1 MLKSIINILFFILVN
16 ARNWLYDSGII
27 NIYKSQ
33 LPVISIGN
41 ITAGGTG
48 KTPFVLYLTKLV
60 LKKGLK
66 PLIISRGY
74 KRNSS
79 NLFFFNWEI
88 LEKSDIGPDFVG
100 DEPYLIS
107 KKFPNVDIIVN
118 KDRVSAVKFAE
129 NLDVSYDV
137 IILDDAFQ
145 HRSIYR
151 DLDIL
156 LINTNQEHKSLLPKG
171 LLREPYKNISRAD
184 CIVLTKNNP
193 KFNFTNKNSFK
204 IPVFECEEVYSL
216 SKSKNKG
223 VGFCGIGSPSSFWR
237 TLDSLSVSIEKK
249 IEFADHQKYGPSSI
263 KKIEAL
269 FVQNK
274 TFFTTEKDWIKLPKD
289 FIDKHDGVFVKMD
302 VNIKN
307 DGFNKLI
314 DNIC

>member
-16 ARNWLYDSGII
+16 VRNWLYDSGFI

-107 KKFPNVDIIVN
+107 KKFPM
-118 KDRVSAVKFAE
+118 
-129 NLDVSYDV
+129 L
-137 IILDDAFQ
+137 
-145 HRSIYR
+145 
-151 DLDIL
+151 IL
-156 LINTNQEHKSLLPKG
+156 LLIRIGLVLLSLPK
-171 LLREPYKNISRAD
+171 I
-184 CIVLTKNNP
+184 
-193 KFNFTNKNSFK
+193 
-204 IPVFECEEVYSL
+204 
-216 SKSKNKG
+216 
-223 VGFCGIGSPSSFWR
+223 
-237 TLDSLSVSIEKK
+237 
-249 IEFADHQKYGPSSI
+249 
-263 KKIEAL
+263 
-269 FVQNK
+269 
-274 TFFTTEKDWIKLPKD
+274 
-289 FIDKHDGVFVKMD
+289 
-302 VNIKN
+302 
-307 DGFNKLI
+307 
-314 DNIC
+314 